1 MASKLPFKD
10 VKMQYKLL
18 VMCITE
24 IYTKRRERIEFLGT
38 RILVSESESRSVVS
52 DSL

>member
-1 MASKLPFKD
+1 MPFKD

-24 IYTKRRERIEFLGT
+24 IYTKRREHIEFLGT

>member
-1 MASKLPFKD
+1 MASKLPLKD

-18 VMCITE
+18 VICITE
-24 IYTKRRERIEFLGT
+24 IYTKRREYIEFLGT
-38 RILVSESESRSVVS
+38 RIFVSESESHLVMS